1 MRDARAG
8 GGSSPAWGDS
18 AIRGAQPP
26 DLATHRPA
34 RALLC
39 VAGMADDDERRQ
51 RTTGTLNPT
60 HQEPHA
66 PMRGIRPRRARTR
79 KWVVTPHD
87 AFFRAIF
94 SRPES
99 ALGLLRMM
107 LPESLAAGLDAA
119 SVQVISPAH
128 IDGSLRVSQSDVV
141 VAARLFGHEVRFVAI
156 LEHRSSVE
164 HRMALRLLRYSG
176 ETWAREGPRRGALPD
191 VIPLV
196 VYAGKRPW
204 TAPRDL
210 AGLLAPTD
218 AAALAAL
225 RPRFTYLLADLTQ
238 MAPADLR
245 AQTLGQL
252 GALALLV
259 LRAVQRD
266 GLRSALADLV
276 PLLAVFRHLHDGPAA
291 LTLLLQYLLTVLP
304 TEERPLLHDVVA
316 ALPDPE
322 EEDPMKKKIKTIADA
337 LREEGAAEARA
348 EFEER
353 LAASERARAESEA
366 RGRASTVSKL
376 LRLKFGPLP
385 DAVSERLAQA
395 TAAELDGIAERLLF
409 ADTLDAAL
417 AVG

>member
-1 MRDARAG
+1 
-8 GGSSPAWGDS
+8 
-18 AIRGAQPP
+18 
-26 DLATHRPA
+26 
-34 RALLC
+34 
-39 VAGMADDDERRQ
+39 
-51 RTTGTLNPT
+51 
-60 HQEPHA
+60 
-66 PMRGIRPRRARTR
+66 
-79 KWVVTPHD
+79 
-87 AFFRAIF
+87 
-94 SRPES
+94 
-99 ALGLLRMM
+99 LR
-107 LPESLAAGLDAA
+107 
-119 SVQVISPAH
+119 VISPTH
-128 IDGSLRVSQSDVV
+128 VDDSLRASQSDVV
-141 VAARLFGHEVRFVAI
+141 VAARLFGREVQFVAI

-176 ETWAREGPRRGALPD
+176 ETWARESPRRGALPD

-218 AAALAAL
+218 APALAAL

-238 MAPADLR
+238 MSAADLR

-266 GLRSALADLV
+266 GLRSAFADLK
-276 PLLAVFRHLHDGPAA
+276 PLLAVFGHLHDGPAA
-291 LTLLLQYLLTVLP
+291 LTLLLRYLLTALP
-304 TEERPLLHDVVA
+304 PEERPLVHDVVA
-316 ALPDPE
+316 ALPDPDP
-322 EEDPMKKKIKTIADA
+322 EDPMKKRKIRTIADA

-353 LAASERARAESEA
+353 LAASEARV
-366 RGRASTVSKL
+366 RASTVSKL

-385 DAVSERLAQA
+385 DAVSERLAHA
-395 TAAELDGIAERLLF
+395 GVAELDGIAERLLF

-417 AVG
+417 GAG

>member
-1 MRDARAG
+1 
-8 GGSSPAWGDS
+8 
-18 AIRGAQPP
+18 
-26 DLATHRPA
+26 
-34 RALLC
+34 
-39 VAGMADDDERRQ
+39 MADDDERR
-51 RTTGTLNPT
+51 RRESGTLNPT
-60 HQEPHA
+60 HPESPSRQ
-66 PMRGIRPRRARTR
+66 RGIRPRRARVR
-79 KWVVTPHD
+79 KLVVTPHD

-94 SRPES
+94 SRPDS
-99 ALGLLRMM
+99 ALGLLRTM
-107 LPESLAAGLDAA
+107 LPESLAAGLDPV
-119 SVQVISPAH
+119 SVRVISPTH
-128 IDGSLRVSQSDVV
+128 VDDSLRATQSDVV
-141 VAARLFGHEVRFVAI
+141 IAARLFGHEVQCVAI

-176 ETWAREGPRRGALPD
+176 ETWARESPRRGALPD

-218 AAALAAL
+218 APALAAL

-238 MAPADLR
+238 MSAAELR

-266 GLRSALADLV
+266 GLRSAFADLK
-276 PLLAVFRHLHDGPAA
+276 PLLAVFGHLHDGPAA
-291 LTLLLQYLLTVLP
+291 LTLLLRYLLTTLP
-304 TEERPLLHDVVA
+304 PEERPLVHDVVA
-316 ALPDPE
+316 ALPDSEP
-322 EEDPMKKKIKTIADA
+322 EDPMKKRKIKTIADA

-353 LAASERARAESEA
+353 LAASEARV
-366 RGRASTVSKL
+366 RASTVSKL

-385 DAVSERLAQA
+385 DAVSERLAHA
-395 TAAELDGIAERLLF
+395 GVAELDGIAERLLF

-417 AVG
+417 GVG

>member
-1 MRDARAG
+1 
-8 GGSSPAWGDS
+8 
-18 AIRGAQPP
+18 
-26 DLATHRPA
+26 
-34 RALLC
+34 
-39 VAGMADDDERRQ
+39 MADDDGRR
-51 RTTGTLNPT
+51 RCTTGTLNPT
-60 HQEPHA
+60 HRDSRTPE
-66 PMRGIRPRRARTR
+66 RGIRPRRARTR
-79 KWVVTPHD
+79 RLVVTPHD

-107 LPESLAAGLDAA
+107 LPETLAAGLDAA
-119 SVQVISPAH
+119 SVRVMSPAH
-128 IDGSLRVSQSDVV
+128 IDGSLRISQSDVV
-141 VAARLFGHEVRFVAI
+141 VSARLFGHEVQFVAI

-176 ETWAREGPRRGALPD
+176 ETWARESPRRGALPD

-218 AAALAAL
+218 APALAAL

-238 MAPADLR
+238 MSPADLR

-291 LTLLLQYLLTVLP
+291 FTVLLQYLLTALP
-304 TEERPLLHDVVA
+304 TEEQPLIHDVVA

-353 LAASERARAESEA
+353 LAASEA
-366 RGRASTVSKL
+366 RGRASTVSKQ

-385 DAVSERLAQA
+385 DAVSERLARA
-395 TAAELDGIAERLLF
+395 DVNELDGIAERLLF

-417 AVG
+417 GAG